1 MGMAFLNTHKS
12 GSVRSI
18 IFSEKKEWFG
28 VALEFNIVETGDSP
42 EEVMMLL
49 DEAVKG
55 YVESAQKGKLS
66 IGVLNQNTDPEYE
79 RLWQSQSMPQKKTGK
94 QIYRLSSQPLSAL
107 VS

>member
-1 MGMAFLNTHKS
+1 MPFLNTHKS

-18 IFSEKKEWFG
+18 IFREKKEWFG
-28 VALEFNIVETGDSP
+28 VALEFNIVESGDSP

-49 DEAVKG
+49 DEAIKG
-55 YVESAQKGKLS
+55 YVEGAQKGKLS
-66 IGVLNQNTDPEYE
+66 IGVLNQKTDPEYE
-79 RLWQSQSMPQKKTGK
+79 VLWKNQSAPQKKSGK